1 MPRRQEFWGWIVFI
15 LGAGAYLPIAI
26 GGWQHPTEVNMASYS
41 IWLIISGMLLYSSH
55 SQGFAGWRM
64 PLGFFFGNGSLL
76 VLGFTRGGYT
86 FNLGQAETIA
96 LYGVI
101 GTLSLWVAVGTV
113 TKKWKPRILF
123 LGGVTADI
131 LSFYPQLKQYL
142 LPHEPPTD
150 LMISGWCLWIL
161 MAFINVFLVE
171 EFYKKLTMPR
181 TVYEQR
187 YEKSK
192 SMLLIA
198 EESIFS
204 IENGVFMIVTV
215 LVMVR

>member
-1 MPRRQEFWGWIVFI
+1 
-15 LGAGAYLPIAI
+15 
-26 GGWQHPTEVNMASYS
+26 
-41 IWLIISGMLLYSSH
+41 
-55 SQGFAGWRM
+55 M

>member
-1 MPRRQEFWGWIVFI
+1 MPHRQEFCGQIVFI

-26 GGWQHPTEVNMASYS
+26 GGWQHPAEVNIASYS

-76 VLGFTRGGYT
+76 VLGFIRGGYT
-86 FNLGQAETIA
+86 FNLGPAETLA

-101 GTLSLWVAVGTV
+101 GTLSMWVAVGTM

-123 LGGVTADI
+123 LGGVTTDV

-142 LPHEPPTD
+142 LPHEPPTS
-150 LMISGWCLWIL
+150 LMILGWCLWIL
-161 MAFINVFLVE
+161 MAFVNVFLVE
-171 EFYKKLTMPR
+171 EFFKKLTMTR
-181 TVYEQR
+181 STYER
-187 YEKSK
+187 LYEKQK
-192 SMLLIA
+192 DALLIA

-215 LVMVR
+215 LVMIQ

>member
-1 MPRRQEFWGWIVFI
+1 MSRLQKFWGWVVFI
-15 LGAGAYLPIAI
+15 FGVCANVPIAI
-26 GGWQHPTEVNMASYS
+26 GGWQHPIEINMASYS

-64 PLGFFFGNGSLL
+64 PLGFFFGNSSLL
-76 VLGFTRGGYT
+76 VLGFIRGGYT
-86 FNLGQAETIA
+86 FNLGFAEIIA

-113 TKKWKPRILF
+113 TKRWSPRILF

-142 LPHEPPTD
+142 LPHEPPTN

-161 MAFINVFLVE
+161 MAFINIFLVE
-171 EFYKKLTMPR
+171 EFFKKLTM
-181 TVYEQR
+181 TKMVYER
-187 YEKSK
+187 LYEKSK
-192 SMLLIA
+192 NALLII

-204 IENGVFMIVTV
+204 LENFIFMIATV
-215 LVMVR
+215 FVMVR

>member
-26 GGWQHPTEVNMASYS
+26 GGWQHPAEVNIASYS

-86 FNLGQAETIA
+86 FNLGPAETLA

-101 GTLSLWVAVGTV
+101 GTLSVWVAVGTMM
-113 TKKWKPRILF
+113 KKWKPRILF

-150 LMISGWCLWIL
+150 LMILGWCLWIL
-161 MAFINVFLVE
+161 MAFINIILVE
-171 EFYKKLTMPR
+171 EFFKKLMMTRAM
-181 TVYEQR
+181 YER
-187 YEKSK
+187 HYEKPK
-192 SMLLIA
+192 DALLIA

-215 LVMVR
+215 LVMIR